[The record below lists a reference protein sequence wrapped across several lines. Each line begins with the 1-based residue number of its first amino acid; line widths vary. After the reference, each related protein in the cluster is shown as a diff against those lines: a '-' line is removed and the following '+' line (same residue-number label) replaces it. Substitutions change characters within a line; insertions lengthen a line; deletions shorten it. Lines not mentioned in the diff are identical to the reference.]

1 MGGLANSVR
10 PRSPRADDNQR
21 EGPRPSTHG
30 IFSTSRLPHAT
41 RPPGRADGNCRRTIT
56 GGAEPPGP
64 RNAARGQRC
73 GASPA
78 ARRQVGHGA
87 GLPAALYTPPGCQGR
102 HSRTSKPTSGT
113 WATWQACTRDQRAA
127 VPNPAS
133 SPPLRHRRPAIS
145 PSDPRRQ
152 RVAPDFESALFPRV
166 CRTPPTAHAYQ
177 LRQVALAARCE
188 APPRAC
194 LTREHGAKVSPR
206 CCKRSEAVA
215 AS

>member
-133 SPPLRHRRPAIS
+133 SRPCATAG
-145 PSDPRRQ
+145 PRSRQ
-152 RVAPDFESALFPRV
+152 VTPAGSALPQTSRV
-166 CRTPPTAHAYQ
+166 RCFQ
-177 LRQVALAARCE
+177 GFAAR
-188 APPRAC
+188 PQPRMRINSGRWHWQRDVRRRLVPA
-194 LTREHGAKVSPR
+194 
-206 CCKRSEAVA
+206 
-215 AS
+215 